1 MTEKLAPP
9 WLQELLDAAEET
21 EQQRIIEFN
30 KIKADQALAAI
41 AVLESKIDDVNHTA
55 DVEIRLMEEWN
66 MNEVGKLQKQIAW
79 LAFNLEKYLQTTGEK
94 TLTLAHG
101 KIQLR
106 MGRDKVEVVD
116 MDRFMTIGQRLGLIR
131 VTPAKTEP
139 DLLAIATYTKLN
151 GKPPAGVMLT
161 PGQPKFSYKTKGTND
176 VNTERNDNEQTE
188 AGASARQTDQAHAA

>member
-1 MTEKLAPP
+1 MEKEKLAPP
-9 WLQELLDAAEET
+9 WLQELLDASEEQ
-21 EQQRIIEFN
+21 EKQAKIEWS
-30 KIKADQALAAI
+30 KVMADRALAAI

-66 MNEVGKLQKQIAW
+66 MEEVAKLQKQIGW

-94 TLTLAHG
+94 TLSLAHG

-116 MDRFMTIGQRLGLIR
+116 MERFMTIGQRLGLIR

-139 DLLAIATYTKLN
+139 DLLAIASYTKLN

-161 PGQPKFSYKTKGTND
+161 PGQPKFSYKTKVETD
-176 VNTERNDNEQTE
+176 DE
-188 AGASARQTDQAHAA
+188 AQAPAHMGQGNAANAA